1 MANELLAH
9 CWQHPNRYV
18 IGIQLM
24 NLNGALHSDSEEPV
38 QIDTGYSEM
47 LLIPYDLFQT
57 LRLKRRRQPAMNITR
72 ATTVSGEAL
81 QLIEAHAVVLIPK
94 TNEQHHIVV
103 QTFIGNTRFLIGRAF
118 LRRFKVLLDG
128 PGAQTCLID

>member
-1 MANELLAH
+1 MASELLDH

-18 IGIQLM
+18 MGIQLM
-24 NLNGALHSDSEEPV
+24 NLNGELHSDSAEPV

-47 LLIPYDLFQT
+47 LLIPHDLFQA

-72 ATTVSGEAL
+72 ATTVSGESL
-81 QLIEAHAVVLIPK
+81 DMIEAHALVLISK
-94 TNEQHHIVV
+94 MGEHHHVVV
-103 QTFIGNTRFLIGRAF
+103 QTFSGNTRFLIGRAF

-128 PGAQTCLID
+128 PGGQTCLID